1 MSAFVKLITMRP
13 KALSKLGAMLKK
25 QSFTAKEARAR
36 GVHPSL
42 LTYYAAHGY
51 IEKLS
56 RGVYRGLEP
65 SRKEVPFE
73 WEDLVA
79 ALQSIPRGVICLV
92 SALSIYELTDEMP
105 RQFWIAV
112 PNATRAPRRPQTK
125 IIRMRDVRT
134 GVSRMKLGE
143 VQIKIFDRERTV
155 IDAFR
160 YLSKEIAIK
169 ALRRYL
175 EGKKQKPDLQK
186 LVAYSKTLRA
196 PISEY
201 VEAFTT

>member
-1 MSAFVKLITMRP
+1 MRS
-13 KALSKLGAMLKK
+13 KALTKLGAMLKK
-25 QSFTAKEARAR
+25 PSFTAQEARAF

-42 LTYYAAHGY
+42 LTYYATHGY

-56 RGVYRGLEP
+56 RGVYRGLEAN
-65 SRKEVPFE
+65 RKEVPFE
-73 WEDLVA
+73 WEDLIA
-79 ALQSIPRGVICLV
+79 AAQSIPQGVICLV
-92 SALSIYELTDEMP
+92 SALSIYDLTDEMP

-112 PNATRAPRRPQTK
+112 PNDTRPPRRPQAK
-125 IIRMRDVRT
+125 IIRMRDIKT
-134 GVSRMKLGE
+134 GVTRMKLGE
-143 VQIKIFDRERTV
+143 VNIKIFDRERTV

-175 EGKKQKPDLQK
+175 DGKQQKPDLQR
-186 LVAYSKTLRA
+186 LITYSKALRT

>member
-1 MSAFVKLITMRP
+1 MRS
-13 KALSKLGAMLKK
+13 KALSKLGTLLKK
-25 QSFTAKEARAR
+25 PSFTAQDARAR

-42 LTYYAAHGY
+42 LTYYATHGY

-65 SRKEVPFE
+65 NRKEVPFE
-73 WEDLVA
+73 WEDLISTV
-79 ALQSIPRGVICLV
+79 QSIPHGVVCLV
-92 SALSIYELTDEMP
+92 TALNIYELTDEMP

-112 PNATRAPRRPQTK
+112 PNDSRPPRRPQTK
-125 IIRMRDVRT
+125 IIRMRDIKT
-134 GVSRMKLGE
+134 GVTRVKLGE
-143 VQIKIFDRERTV
+143 VKIKVFDRERTV
-155 IDAFR
+155 VDAFR

-175 EGKKQKPDLQK
+175 EGKSQKPDLQR
-186 LVAYSKTLRA
+186 LLAYSKALRTPLA
-196 PISEY
+196 QY